1 MANSP
6 SLPDPK
12 EPTPVHADTILL
24 ARTVELLT
32 DPIHPSS
39 TTEPSGPTE
48 PSRRT
53 GQRDASDPTD
63 PSGPTEDTHRPLAPL
78 SHGLAVTAGRITAV
92 GPAELLAP
100 LRGPATAVHEFPGA
114 AILPGLVDVHAHPVW
129 GAISTG
135 SGVDLSGAATLAEV
149 LARLGAAPA
158 VGTAAVPTTATATAA
173 VATVAATTTAEA
185 EAAADDGPRPTEEWI
200 TGYDLDLNIFD
211 GEPHGAFLA
220 DHLPGRPV
228 SLLTRDAHALLL
240 SPRAVELAGLT
251 GRETFTD
258 ASSVV
263 VDRAGRPTGYVLELQ
278 AMDLVFAHYPEVSL
292 DTAAAHVRDR
302 LEHFARSGLTGLHAL
317 DFGEPSEEVLRHL
330 EQRGDLPLRV
340 RCSPLVPAD
349 SGPDVWQAI
358 AALQGLGGRR
368 WHVDGVKFMLDGTAD
383 NGTAWFEHPDV
394 HGENREPLWRDTD
407 AFRAAVRFFTERGIP
422 TATHAIGDR
431 AVRFALDVVEEV
443 GRAPRAP
450 HRIEHLES
458 IPDDLLPRFADLG
471 VVASLQPVHA
481 TRQTRPDGTDNWS
494 RRIGPDRAAH
504 GWRTR
509 DLLDHGAV
517 VALGSDWPIGPGD
530 PRVGLADCQLR
541 RPVEDPDAAPVQPGQ
556 AITARE
562 AYRGMTTAAAYA
574 AGADG
579 ELGRIAPGYT
589 ADLTVLAAN
598 PLDLD
603 PAAQAVNPVLATV
616 VGGVLHR
623 HPAVPAAPAASAA
636 RAVPAAPPKDQP

>member
-1 MANSP
+1 MHLQPVPHIIGRVANYSAP
-6 SLPDPK
+6 SEPR

-32 DPIHPSS
+32 DP
-39 TTEPSGPTE
+39 T
-48 PSRRT
+48 
-53 GQRDASDPTD
+53 DPT
-63 PSGPTEDTHRPLAPL
+63 GPASPPEDTPRPLAP
-78 SHGLAVTAGRITAV
+78 SPHGVAVSAGRIVAV
-92 GPAELLAP
+92 GPAEHLAP

-114 AILPGLVDVHAHPVW
+114 AILPGLVDVHTHPVW

-135 SGVDLSGAATLAEV
+135 SGVDLSGAATLTEV
-149 LARLGAAPA
+149 VARLTEA
-158 VGTAAVPTTATATAA
+158 ATAA
-173 VATVAATTTAEA
+173 GE
-185 EAAADDGPRPTEEWI
+185 PRPDAWI
-200 TGYDLDLNIFD
+200 TGYDLDLNVFD

-263 VDRAGRPTGYVLELQ
+263 VDPAGRPTGYVLELQ
-278 AMDLVFAHYPEVSL
+278 AMELVFAHYPEVPL

-302 LEHFARSGLTGLHAL
+302 LERFARSGLTGLHAL
-317 DFGEPSEEVLRHL
+317 DFGEPSEDVLRLL
-330 EQRGDLPLRV
+330 EEQGELPLRV

-349 SGPDVWQAI
+349 STPEVWREI
-358 AALQGLGGRR
+358 AALQGIGGRR

-407 AFRAAVRFFTERGIP
+407 AYRAAVRFFTERGIP

-443 GRAPRAP
+443 GRVPRAP

-458 IPDDLLPRFADLG
+458 IPDDLVPRFARLG

-481 TRQTRPDGTDNWS
+481 TRQTRPDGADHWS

-541 RPVEDPDAAPVQPGQ
+541 RPVEEPHAAPVQPDQ

-562 AYRGMTTAAAYA
+562 AYRGMTVAAAYA

-579 ELGRIAPGYT
+579 ELGRIAPGFT

-603 PAAQAVNPVLATV
+603 PAAQAANPVLATV
-616 VGGVLHR
+616 VGGVLQLHPAAR
-623 HPAVPAAPAASAA
+623 AAHTAHTAPATPAVPTPLTAPS
-636 RAVPAAPPKDQP
+636 KDQP